1 MGTFLG
7 HALPG
12 SFFYFMGLWWSTK
25 YILKYACKKYK
36 RSCYFNSK
44 SSFYRIEI
52 LEGIIIIS
60 MALIGITAEQF
71 VPGGPHLTLY
81 DYKEG
86 HWKRLTSW
94 HHCTMYFFFGLVGV
108 TNILSQIYRS
118 LPGSLPKLMLSNA
131 FFVEAFIFHNHTH
144 GQDMLEVFVH
154 QLLSM
159 VILVTGILI
168 FIDFMR
174 SNIILALL
182 HTSFLLLQGSWFW
195 QLTSHLDDCLFE
207 CKTDTLLMDRQATSA
222 FFTTLCYSTL
232 FFSDRF
238 MEIGFVLY
246 PLNGGPAW
254 ESTDHNNM
262 MFLTI
267 CFCWH
272 YAASLTVIG
281 LNFALVTW
289 LVKSK
294 LRRSCPTEVGLLTKA
309 EREQESEEE
318 L

>member
-1 MGTFLG
+1 MTLGETIKMGTFLG

-195 QLTSHLDDCLFE
+195 Q
-207 CKTDTLLMDRQATSA
+207 
-222 FFTTLCYSTL
+222 
-232 FFSDRF
+232 
-238 MEIGFVLY
+238 IGFVLY

>member
-1 MGTFLG
+1 MGSFIG

-25 YILKYACKKYK
+25 YILKYDCKKYK

-44 SSFYRIEI
+44 SSFYRLEL

-71 VPGGPHLTLY
+71 FPGGPYLTLY

-86 HWKRLTSW
+86 HWKQLKMW

-108 TNILSQIYRS
+108 TNILCHIYRS

-131 FFVEAFIFHNHTH
+131 FFVEALIFHNHTH
-144 GQDMLEVFVH
+144 GQDMLDIYVH
-154 QLLSM
+154 QLLLL
-159 VILVTGILI
+159 VILVTGVLI

-174 SNIILALL
+174 SNIIFALL
-182 HTSFLLLQGSWFW
+182 HTSFLLFQGSWFW
-195 QLTSHLDDCLFE
+195 Q
-207 CKTDTLLMDRQATSA
+207 
-222 FFTTLCYSTL
+222 
-232 FFSDRF
+232 
-238 MEIGFVLY
+238 IGFVLY

-272 YAASLTVIG
+272 YAVSLTVIG
-281 LNFALVTW
+281 LNFAFVTW

-294 LRRSCPTEVGLLTKA
+294 LKRFCPTEVELLKNT
-309 EREQESEEE
+309 EQEQESEEE
-318 L
+318 M

>member
-1 MGTFLG
+1 MTLGETMEMGSFRG

-36 RSCYFNSK
+36 RTCHFNSK
-44 SSFYRIEI
+44 SSFYRTEL

-60 MALIGITAEQF
+60 MTLFGMTVEQF

-86 HWKRLTSW
+86 HWKQLTSW
-94 HHCTMYFFFGLVGV
+94 HHGTMYFFFALSGV
-108 TNILSQIYRS
+108 TSILCHIYRS
-118 LPGSLPKLMLSNA
+118 LPGSLYKLMFSIA
-131 FFVEAFIFHNHTH
+131 FFVEAFIFYNHTH
-144 GQDMLEVFVH
+144 GRDMLDIYVH
-154 QLLSM
+154 QLLSV
-159 VILVTGILI
+159 VILVTAVLL
-168 FIDFMR
+168 FIDSMR
-174 SNIILALL
+174 SNLTLALL
-182 HTSFLLLQGSWFW
+182 QASFLLLQGSWFW
-195 QLTSHLDDCLFE
+195 Q
-207 CKTDTLLMDRQATSA
+207 
-222 FFTTLCYSTL
+222 
-232 FFSDRF
+232 
-238 MEIGFVLY
+238 IGFVLY

-254 ESTDHNNM
+254 ESTDHNNI

-281 LNFALVTW
+281 LNFAFVTW
-289 LVKSK
+289 LVKCK
-294 LRRSCPTEVGLLTKA
+294 LRRSCPTEAGLLTKA